1 MNTDTAGSA
10 PNKAYNGMQDWYS
23 GFNEFDTEGI
33 ARMRAAYCGVLMTT
47 GLWGFAAQALE
58 AKWTFDPPL
67 GDVDCSPGVA
77 DLNGDG
83 KSDLVVTTTAGMT
96 IAVDSAGRQMWM
108 SGVQIPISIP
118 PTVVDL
124 LEDPTPEVLV
134 LNQAG
139 RMYCLSGKTGDT
151 IWQFDFP
158 GKVVW
163 GTTSIAAF
171 DLDGDGVLEIVA
183 GDDQGHV
190 VCLSNE
196 GELRWQYNGEHGYA
210 YCPAIGAIGENES
223 SAVLIGGSKIP
234 LVCLNADG
242 TEWWRA
248 AKPGNGT
255 SPVIADL
262 DGDGRNEI
270 VSAIDNAVAVVDG
283 MGKVRWT
290 YATTKAIDGSIAVA
304 DANEDG
310 VPEIYA
316 IDLSGVMVSLTPDG
330 GKRWTANVHER
341 VRRSPAIADVDGDG
355 KIDIVAAGYSGE
367 MYVFSADGE
376 LQETIPMTGATN
388 ASPTVADL
396 DGNGTPYIIYAGS
409 TSKVF
414 AYAWPDAKPDARI
427 AWPEY
432 RFSSARQAAYGDAL
446 SRSPVTIASIDF
458 GKMYIGPNTF
468 SVTVSN
474 PKQEALHVGVTVSQ
488 NGEAARPRT
497 YASSEE
503 TFDYEFDY
511 SLSSGAPIALTI
523 ECRVYSGDALV
534 AQRNT
539 EAYVVP
545 FRKEVQDLREYLG
558 RIEEQAR
565 RLPNAFAL
573 LGEAGELRTR
583 LAGYAERALTAGT
596 LTDVER
602 RDLRDALRADLDRFE
617 RLGTLSS
624 AAMKQHDAG
633 AWPLQASW
641 ANPWAPFGGMDE
653 VIEGRTGSDA
663 FTLSAF
669 AGEVESAALNI
680 INWDSVSH
688 TVRVEVDPLVHEG
701 SDPGNPRGKITL
713 LEVAD
718 VPTQMLD
725 TSFDALPRMNSG
737 NVLTIPGLDARQI
750 WFSVDTK
757 GMGRGVSFTYVKL
770 RTLEPEP
777 KTLYAVLS
785 VNVWPTPLADTNVLR
800 QCNWAYV
807 HNSRLKDY
815 EAEAIADMTAHG
827 TNVFAT
833 SFAPRATFDES
844 GNLVG
849 EIDFADHDN
858 FVRLYAPH
866 GMLLF
871 QQLGALTG
879 PGGMDGE
886 AYKKAYIP
894 WMRDWVAHLKEMG
907 VGYDGFAMYPVDE
920 PGLNEGLVDLYL
932 NNAKLTRE
940 ADPKVLMYTDPV
952 GRITAEEL
960 QSMVP
965 YVDIWCPNRN
975 GFLLNTGAEKLKIM
989 QDSGAQMWTYECD
1002 GNAKH
1007 QSPLGYYRAQAW
1019 LAWHH
1024 GLTGIGFWSYC
1035 TSSADPWYRS
1045 AESPDYLM
1053 VYQGDGVVSSKR
1065 WEAVRDGV
1073 EDYAMLHALRDAAAR
1088 QRGAHPE
1095 AAREAER
1102 LLGGGAAAIAQF
1114 CGLDADGTLPGKGG
1128 APGERA
1134 VADRRYKAIQGV
1146 RAEIA
1151 RLMAE
1156 LGK

>member
-1 MNTDTAGSA
+1 
-10 PNKAYNGMQDWYS
+10 
-23 GFNEFDTEGI
+23 
-33 ARMRAAYCGVLMTT
+33 MRATYCGVLAAA
-47 GLWGFAAQALE
+47 GLWGLVAQALE

-108 SGVQIPISIP
+108 SGVQVPISIP

-124 LEDPTPEVLV
+124 LEDPAPEVLV

-163 GTTSIAAF
+163 GTTSISAS
-171 DLDGDGVLEIVA
+171 DLDGDGALEIVA

-210 YCPAIGAIGENES
+210 YCPAIGVIGENES
-223 SAVLIGGSKIP
+223 PAVVIGGSKIP

-242 TEWWRA
+242 TERWRA
-248 AKPGNGT
+248 AKPGNGA
-255 SPVIADL
+255 SPVVADL

-270 VSAIDNAVAVVDG
+270 VSAIVNAVVVVDG
-283 MGKVRWT
+283 AGKIRWS

-316 IDLSGVMVSLTPDG
+316 IDLSGAMVSLTPDG
-330 GKRWTANVHER
+330 AKRWSANVHER

-355 KIDIVAAGYSGE
+355 KSEVVAAGYSSE

-376 LQETIPMTGATN
+376 LEETIPMTGATN

-396 DGNGTPYIIYAGS
+396 DGNGTPYILYAGS
-409 TSKVF
+409 TSTVF
-414 AYAWPDAKPDARI
+414 AYAWPNAKAH
-427 AWPEY
+427 AKSVWPEY
-432 RFSSARQAAYGDAL
+432 RFSSARQAAYRDAL
-446 SRSPVTIASIDF
+446 SQSPVTIASIDF
-458 GKMYIGPNTF
+458 GRMYIGPNPF
-468 SVTVSN
+468 YVTVSN
-474 PKQEALHVGVTVSQ
+474 PKREALRVEVALRQ
-488 NGEAARPRT
+488 NGEAARPRA
-497 YASSEE
+497 YASSEAA
-503 TFDYEFDY
+503 FDYEFEY
-511 SLSSGAPIALTI
+511 SLSSAAPIALTI

-545 FRKEVQDLREYLG
+545 FRKEVQDLRGHIDAVESA
-558 RIEEQAR
+558 AR
-565 RLPNAFAL
+565 RLPNQFAL
-573 LGEAGELRTR
+573 LGEAGEARTR

-602 RDLRDALRADLDRFE
+602 RELRDALRADLNRFE
-617 RLGTLSS
+617 RLEKLSS
-624 AAMKQHDAG
+624 AATKQHDAG
-633 AWPLQASW
+633 QWPLQLSA
-641 ANPWAPFGGMDE
+641 ADPWAPFGGMEE
-653 VIEGRTGSDA
+653 VIEGRCGA
-663 FTLSAF
+663 AALAVSAF

-680 INWDSVSH
+680 VNWDSAGQ
-688 TVRVEVDPLVHEG
+688 TVRVEIDPLVREG
-701 SDPGNPRGKITL
+701 GGDALAHNIVDL
-713 LEVAD
+713 LEVVD
-718 VPTQMLD
+718 VPTQTLD
-725 TSFDALPRMNSG
+725 TSADALPRMNSAH
-737 NVLTIPGLDARQI
+737 VLTLPGQDARQLWLSI
-750 WFSVDTK
+750 NTK
-757 GMGRGVSFTYVKL
+757 GLTPGKWTTQVHL
-770 RTLEPEP
+770 RTLEPGP
-777 KTLYAVLS
+777 KTFSAPLTIT
-785 VNVWPTPLADTNVLR
+785 VWDTPLGDTNVLR
-800 QCNWAYV
+800 HCNWAYV
-807 HNSRLKDY
+807 YSSRLKDH
-815 EAEAIADMTAHG
+815 ETESIADMTAHG
-827 TNVFAT
+827 TNVFVT

-844 GNLVG
+844 GRIAG
-849 EIDFADHDN
+849 QIDYTDHDA
-858 FVRLYAPH
+858 FVRVYAKE
-866 GMLLF
+866 GMVLF
-871 QQLGALTG
+871 QNLGALTG
-879 PGGMDGE
+879 PGGMDSE

-894 WMRDWVAHLKEMG
+894 WMHAWVAHLKEMG

-932 NNAKLTRE
+932 NNAMLTRE

-952 GRITAEEL
+952 ERITAEEL

-989 QDSGAQMWTYECD
+989 QDSGAQMWNYECD

-1073 EDYAMLHALRDAAAR
+1073 EDYAMLHALRDAVAK

-1095 AAREAER
+1095 TARGAER
-1102 LLGGGAAAIAQF
+1102 LLEEGASSIAQF

-1128 APGERA
+1128 AAGERA
-1134 VADRRYKAIQGV
+1134 VADRRYAAIQGV

-1151 RLMAE
+1151 QLLEEFR
-1156 LGK
+1156 K